1 MRALHSFPIWLPQT
15 QTWMYNQIRYL
26 PKEVESHIIC
36 EITEN
41 LGQFWL
47 PNIHSL
53 SAASLWRYY
62 WDLWLKRIGIRNH
75 LGYLVRQAVKYH
87 ADLLHSHFG
96 NVGWENLAAAKKA
109 SVRHVVTF
117 YGFDV
122 SYLLEM
128 DATWYKR
135 YQTLFKDADRFLCE
149 GPHMANCIEALG
161 CPAKKIIIHHLGVNI
176 GEILF
181 KPRCWCPGGPLRVL
195 IAASFREKK
204 GIPYALEALER
215 LSKEVPLE
223 ITLIGDAHPEER
235 SQEEKRKILQKIEHL
250 GLQSR
255 VRRLGYQPYQV
266 FLEEAYKHHVFLS
279 PSITASDGD
288 TEGGAPVSIT
298 EMVAS
303 GMPVISTFHCDI
315 PEIIQHGVSGLLA
328 EERDVEGLVK
338 HLRWLIEHADS
349 WSQMIEAG
357 RNHVAAEFDARKQ
370 GEKLAQIY
378 QELISS

>member
-1 MRALHSFPIWLPQT
+1 MKTVVLHSIHVWLYQTNTWLYNQVRCLPDFVETHVVCELTLNLDQFPI
-15 QTWMYNQIRYL
+15 
-26 PKEVESHIIC
+26 
-36 EITEN
+36 
-41 LGQFWL
+41 
-47 PNIHSL
+47 PNIHCL
-53 SAASLWRYY
+53 AAVPKWRYLLHQ
-62 WDLWLKRIGIRNH
+62 WFRRKRSTF
-75 LGYLVRQAVKYH
+75 LVDIAKKYN
-87 ADLLHSHFG
+87 ARILHSHFG
-96 NVGWENLAAAKKA
+96 DIGWTNIKVAKRAGMK
-109 SVRHVVTF
+109 HVITF
-117 YGFDV
+117 YGVDV
-122 SYLLEM
+122 NYLPKQEGIWS
-128 DATWYKR
+128 DR
-135 YQTLFKDADRFLCE
+135 YRTLFIFADCVFCE
-149 GPHMANCIEALG
+149 GPHMASRIEALG
-161 CPAKKIIIHHLGVNI
+161 CPVEKIRIQHLGVNLK
-176 GEILF
+176 EIPF